1 MRICWTNI
9 VGSNVVPP
17 SSSKVLWRLWS
28 CRKSNFTDLQLS
40 SNLTDFL
47 NEFAVNL
54 CPEISMKSC
63 PRLCHACKCLPS
75 EITSV
80 WMQGKG
86 LGMVAKLPS
95 SIQEIHGHFWDWAA
109 TGETVDFPTEIL
121 HKAISNEALA
131 VLAVLPV
138 AVLWSLPSHL
148 HLNLRKLGH
157 MHQDTTC
164 QGQVLP
170 RYGSARITGWRTSF
184 QESKRARRSV
194 FFN

>member
-9 VGSNVVPP
+9 VAWVQCGPP
-17 SSSKVLWRLWS
+17 RSSSKVLWRLWS

-47 NEFAVNL
+47 NEFAV
-54 CPEISMKSC
+54 KSC

-95 SIQEIHGHFWDWAA
+95 SIQEIHWHFLDWVA
-109 TGETVDFPTEIL
+109 TGETVDFPTESL

-131 VLAVLPV
+131 VLAVL
-138 AVLWSLPSHL
+138 AVWSLPSHL

-170 RYGSARITGWRTSF
+170 RYGSARITGLENFISRVQKS
-184 QESKRARRSV
+184 SKIC